1 MLIRQR
7 RRRRVNPEAAW
18 GGTKDSGSQ
27 SWPVKLILGGLILLA
42 GAGIGAW
49 FLSGQDR
56 REISRETPVATDEIR
71 ESLKT
76 AEAVARAFLAETDP
90 AKRLQWVRNADEVR
104 ARLAEYPAEALSEV
118 GEIEK
123 VLGHQVDEGRSVTGF
138 VVAFPSENLRLLE
151 LVGTPDGP
159 RVDWDAYARHGT
171 ASWEDLWSGKAKQA
185 VMRVFCEPSTERP
198 APFEDQ
204 EKWTCF
210 RLSSPDLPQ
219 AALGFAAVGSV
230 REERMK
236 QVILGTPN
244 YRQRFTLEIVRH
256 AGKDEALFEIT
267 RCLAVGWILSESA
280 VEQDWGLEK

>member
-1 MLIRQR
+1 MRVRIGQR
-7 RRRRVNPEAAW
+7 RDSSPEAGW
-18 GGTKDSGSQ
+18 EKSSGGGGC
-27 SWPVKLILGGLILLA
+27 GGLGWVLA
-42 GAGIGAW
+42 GVLVLAIIGTVVILQKGGGKDGDASAQVADGMGEGIEA
-49 FLSGQDR
+49 
-56 REISRETPVATDEIR
+56 
-71 ESLKT
+71 
-76 AEAVARAFLAETDP
+76 AEEVARAFVAETDP
-90 AKRLQWVRNADEVR
+90 AKRLQWVRNADEVKT
-104 ARLAEYPAEALSEV
+104 RLAEYSDEARSEV

-123 VLGHQVDEGRSVTGF
+123 ILGHQSDGGRSVTGF

-198 APFEDQ
+198 QPFEDQ

-236 QVILGTPN
+236 QVILGTPK

-256 AGKDEALFEIT
+256 AGKDEPIFEIT
-267 RCLAVGWILSESA
+267 RCLAVGWILSEHA